1 MWRISIQLP
10 QGNFTQKVKKLSEL
24 LEIELLVLQLFLVVS
39 LVGVLIRRFRVPY
52 TVALVVIGLILSLRS
67 RVAINLTPEVILF
80 LLLPP
85 LVFEAA
91 FHLNLRQ
98 LRRNVGTISILATV
112 GVVASMFIVAG
123 IVSFGTGLDFQTA
136 LVFGTL
142 IAAIDP
148 VSVLAIF
155 RKLGAPK
162 QLEILLEGE
171 SLFNDGTAIVLYGI
185 ALQAIRMGEFSV
197 VDGIIDF
204 VITSGGG
211 IVIGLGLGWVVTRL
225 MIVVD
230 DYLIETTLTTV
241 LAFGSYLFAEQLHT
255 SGVLAVVAAGLVAG
269 NIGEK
274 EMSPT
279 TRIVVQHSWEFIAF
293 LANSA
298 VFLLMG
304 LEIGIEKLLGNWQ
317 SGIWAIAAVLI
328 ARGVVVYVIARLGW
342 ERPSKWQHILFWGGL
357 RGAVALAL
365 ALSLPSDIGLDREI
379 ITLMTFSVVLFT
391 LVFQGLSME
400 QLLRRLGLITRSEEQ
415 AEYELQHAR
424 LTSLRES
431 YDHINELHHDGL
443 ISPYTWDHL
452 KPVMEER
459 IQALTSIVQEL
470 LRDTPELAASEIVAA
485 RQEGLRSQRNL
496 LSDLR
501 SEGVISHENYDQL
514 VAEIDLALNSNA
526 AEWAHRLVEGQ
537 TFDNVCQIV
546 LVIVQSKDLQAVSNA
561 LSMINIPITLIQS
574 EGGFLK
580 QKNHVLLIGIPDGR
594 LEDTIE
600 AIDLSSQRRAEYLPT
615 YTGDISPLGSA
626 QKEVDVSG
634 ATLFVLDVEH
644 CEVVA

>member
-1 MWRISIQLP
+1 
-10 QGNFTQKVKKLSEL
+10 LSEL
-24 LEIELLVLQLFLVVS
+24 LEVELLVLQLFLVVS
-39 LVGVLIRRFRVPY
+39 VVGILIRRFRVPY
-52 TVALVVIGLILSLRS
+52 TIALVIMGLILSLRS
-67 RVAINLTPEVILF
+67 RVAISLTPEVILF

-91 FHLNLRQ
+91 FHLNLRH
-98 LRRNVGTISILATV
+98 LRKNLGTISVLAIP

-136 LVFGTL
+136 LVFGAL
-142 IAAIDP
+142 IAAVDP

-162 QLEILLEGE
+162 QLEVLLEGE

-185 ALQAIRMGEFSV
+185 TLQAIRMGEFSV
-197 VDGIIDF
+197 VDGIVDF
-204 VITSGGG
+204 VIISGGG
-211 IVIGLGLGWVVTRL
+211 IVIGLGLGWVATRL

-241 LAFGSYLFAEQLHT
+241 LAFGSYLAAEQLHT

-298 VFLLMG
+298 VFLLIG
-304 LEIGIEKLLGNWQ
+304 LEIGIEKLLANWQ
-317 SGIWAIAAVLI
+317 SGLWAIAAVLV
-328 ARGVVVYVIARLGW
+328 ARAVAVYVIARLGW
-342 ERPSKWQHILFWGGL
+342 ERPSRWQHILFWGGL

-365 ALSLPSDIGLDREI
+365 ALSLPTNIGLDRELV
-379 ITLMTFSVVLFT
+379 TLMTFSVVLFT

-400 QLLRRLGLITRSEEQ
+400 RLLRYLGLITQSEEQ
-415 AEYELQHAR
+415 TEYELQHAR
-424 LTSLRES
+424 LISLRES
-431 YDHINELHHDGL
+431 FNHVKRLHLDGL

-459 IQALTSIVQEL
+459 IQALTRMVQDL
-470 LRDTPELAASEIVAA
+470 LRKEPELAASEIVAA

-496 LSDLR
+496 LSNLR
-501 SEGVISHENYDQL
+501 SEGVLSHENYDRL
-514 VAEIDLALNSNA
+514 VAEIDLALHTNA
-526 AEWAHRLVEGQ
+526 NEWAHRLVGGKNFE
-537 TFDNVCQIV
+537 NVCQIL
-546 LVIVQSKDLQAVSNA
+546 LVVIQSKDLEAVTSA
-561 LSMINIPITLIQS
+561 LSIINIPLTLIQS
-574 EGGFLK
+574 EGGFLRHR
-580 QKNHVLLIGIPDGR
+580 NHVLLIGIPEGR
-594 LEDTIE
+594 LHDAIE
-600 AIDLSSQRRAEYLPT
+600 AIDLTSESRAEFST
-615 YTGDISPLGSA
+615 ADTRDVAPLKGSS
-626 QKEVDVSG
+626 KKIEVSG

-644 CEVVA
+644 CEVVN